1 MTLRVGFSDT
11 VLVDPLM
18 RDSLDGI
25 GIYTREL
32 RARLAEDAG
41 IALMPVVMGP
51 RTSRAAPPGVFTF
64 QGRPSIETVRSIV
77 LGAPFRGASKL
88 AERID
93 VYLATDYRIPR
104 LRGTPVC
111 ATIFDAIPLSHPEW
125 ANPQMRRAKNWILR
139 HSIQWADRVLAISQA
154 MVPEIVEH
162 YGISQDRIAVTP
174 LGVGDEWF
182 IAESPVRIREV
193 RERHGVAPGYFLS
206 VGTLQPRKNIAR
218 VVEAYLR
225 LPSAIRAEH
234 QLVVVGKVGWSA
246 ASTVESLRRHV
257 SSGVRWLERI
267 PDDELRSLY
276 QGATA
281 FVFPSLY
288 EGFGLPVVE
297 AFASGT
303 PVIASTGTSLPEI
316 VGDAGCLVDALD
328 VGAIGAALERIVDDP
343 AWADALRVKGR
354 ERAKRYSWAACASL
368 TAAVLREM
376 A

>member
-11 VLVDPLM
+11 VLVDPLT

-32 RARLAEDAG
+32 RARLAEDTG

-51 RTSRAAPPGVFTF
+51 RPSRAAPSGAFTF
-64 QGRPSIETVRSIV
+64 AGRPSVEAVRSIV

-182 IAESPVRIREV
+182 IAESPVRIRKV

-218 VVEAYLR
+218 VVEAYVR
-225 LPSAIRAEH
+225 LPLAIREEH

-246 ASTVESLRRHV
+246 ASTVELLRRHA

-276 QGATA
+276 QGAAA

-343 AWADALRVKGR
+343 SWADALRVKGR
-354 ERAKRYSWAACASL
+354 ERAKRYSWDACASL

>member
-1 MTLRVGFSDT
+1 MTLRLGFSDT
-11 VLVDPLM
+11 VLVDPLT

-32 RARLAEDAG
+32 RARLAGNSG

-51 RTSRAAPPGVFTF
+51 RTSRAAPPGAFTF
-64 QGRPSIETVRSIV
+64 AGRPSIEAVRSIV

-88 AERID
+88 AECID

-125 ANPQMRRAKNWILR
+125 ANPQMRCAKNWILR

-154 MVPEIVEH
+154 MVPQIVEH
-162 YGISQDRIAVTP
+162 YGIAQDRIAVTP
-174 LGVGDEWF
+174 LGVGGEWF
-182 IAESPVRIREV
+182 IADSPVRIREV
-193 RERHGVAPGYFLS
+193 RERHGVAPKYFLS

-218 VVEAYLR
+218 VVEAYVR
-225 LPSAIRAEH
+225 LPLAIRAEH

-246 ASTVESLRRHV
+246 ASTVELLRRHAA
-257 SSGVRWLERI
+257 SGVRWLERI

-328 VGAIGAALERIVDDP
+328 VEAIGAALERIVDNP
-343 AWADALRVKGR
+343 AWADVLRAKGR
-354 ERAKRYSWAACASL
+354 ERAKRYSWDACASL